1 MDFYLKD
8 FVDDTKEVLKG
19 TFPWI
24 REDERVAVAAM
35 ESEYYSYSKVAGKW
49 EDIQKLIPLIAKMEY
64 DDFHLYYD
72 DCEIWVLEWHNP
84 EHDGARWFLGEAY

>member
-35 ESEYYSYSKVAGKW
+35 EPERYSYSKIAGKW

-64 DDFHLYYD
+64 DDCD
-72 DCEIWVLEWHNP
+72 IWVLEWHNP
-84 EHDGARWFLGEAY
+84 RHDGRATWRLCDGF